1 MVRALPETNGQPPS
15 HDGDV
20 SDAIKGEEDNLGAGG
35 GDDLEK
41 HNTRLTSRGD

>member
-1 MVRALPETNGQPPS
+1 MVRALSQTNGQPPS

-41 HNTRLTSRGD
+41 HKARIAQGGD